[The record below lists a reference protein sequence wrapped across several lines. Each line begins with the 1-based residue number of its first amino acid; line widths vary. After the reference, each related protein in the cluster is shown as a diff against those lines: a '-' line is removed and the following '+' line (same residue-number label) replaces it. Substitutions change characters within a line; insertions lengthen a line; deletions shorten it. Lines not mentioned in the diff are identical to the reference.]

1 MLPIE
6 TLLGWISKRGE
17 KSLPISHLFC
27 TRGRDRTGTSV
38 TSLVFETNASTN
50 SATWALYFRSTSYLA
65 CFSSKK
71 DPKNLRALMS
81 GKRDSNSR
89 PRPWQGRAL
98 PTELFPLDAY
108 NTFSRA
114 ICVCKDTTFF
124 RNNQIFLL
132 LHTISVTY
140 KTKTTHSR
148 PYLTTTKHTFLPLL
162 DHIKKPLFSSGGK
175 FI

>member
-17 KSLPISHLFC
+17 KSLPTSHLFC

-132 LHTISVTY
+132 LHTISATY
-140 KTKTTHSR
+140 KAKTTHSR
-148 PYLTTTKHTFLPLL
+148 PYLTTTKRTFLPLL
-162 DHIKKPLFSSGGK
+162 DHIKTHPLF
-175 FI
+175 

>member
-1 MLPIE
+1 MNIE
-6 TLLGWISKRGE
+6 RGE

-50 SATWALYFRSTSYLA
+50 SATWALYFRSTSYLS

-71 DPKNLRALMS
+71 DPKNLRVLLS

-98 PTELFPLDAY
+98 PTELFPLFAY

-132 LHTISVTY
+132 LHTISATY
-140 KTKTTHSR
+140 KAKTTHSR

-162 DHIKKPLFSSGGK
+162 DHIKTHPLF
-175 FI
+175 